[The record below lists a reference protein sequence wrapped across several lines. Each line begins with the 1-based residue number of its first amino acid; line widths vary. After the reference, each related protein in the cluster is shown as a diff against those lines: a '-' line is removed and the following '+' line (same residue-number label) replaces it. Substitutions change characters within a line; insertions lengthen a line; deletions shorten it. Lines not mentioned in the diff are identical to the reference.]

1 MGFVAFGQT
10 PYCGGGASK
19 LVNIFLT
26 LLGGLGEGWV
36 GGGIKLWGNMIK
48 NIYQSV
54 FVLLS
59 Y

>member
-19 LVNIFLT
+19 LVIIFPS
-26 LLGGLGEGWV
+26 LLGGLGAGRV
-36 GGGIKLWGNMIK
+36 GGGIKLWENMIK